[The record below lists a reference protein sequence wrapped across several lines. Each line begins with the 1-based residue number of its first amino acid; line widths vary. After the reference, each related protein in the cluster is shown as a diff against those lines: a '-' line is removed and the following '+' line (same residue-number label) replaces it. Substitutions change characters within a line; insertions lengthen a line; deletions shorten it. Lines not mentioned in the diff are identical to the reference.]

1 MDDFAAAVRAGL
13 SQKDKRIS
21 SRFFYD
27 AAGDALFQKIM
38 QLEEY
43 YPTRCEREIFESQK
57 EAMARE
63 AAFDRPFQLAELGA
77 GDGQKTEVLLGH
89 FFAAGL
95 EFTYHPID
103 ISASVLEQLRQRLGR
118 NLPQLNIEALHQE
131 YFEALAHLGKMR
143 EGPLLVLL
151 LGGNIGNFTSA
162 QALDFLSKLA
172 AKLQSGDR
180 LLMGVDLKKEPEVIR
195 QAYNDREAVT
205 SAFNLNLLRRINRE
219 LEADFNLAQFAHYPS
234 YNPETGECR
243 SYLISKCEQEVYLKK
258 LDLKVHF
265 EAFESIHTEISKKF
279 SASELRDLAQNS
291 GFRSLKDYRDGR
303 GYFSSQLWERP

>member
-89 FFAAGL
+89 FLAAGL

-143 EGPLLVLL
+143 QGPLLVLL

-162 QALDFLSKLA
+162 QALDFLSQLA

-195 QAYNDREAVT
+195 QAYNDREGVT

-219 LEADFNLAQFAHYPS
+219 LEGDFNLAQFAHYPS

-243 SYLISKCEQEVYLKK
+243 SYLISNCAQEVYLKK

>member
-38 QLEEY
+38 QLEQY

-89 FFAAGL
+89 FLATGL

-143 EGPLLVLL
+143 QGPLLVLL

-162 QALDFLSKLA
+162 QALDFLSQLA

-195 QAYNDREAVT
+195 QAYNDREGVT

-243 SYLISKCEQEVYLKK
+243 SYLISNCEQEVYLKK

>member
-89 FFAAGL
+89 FLATGL

-131 YFEALAHLGKMR
+131 YFEALAHLGKIR
-143 EGPLLVLL
+143 QGPLLVLL

-162 QALDFLSKLA
+162 QALEFLSQLA

-180 LLMGVDLKKEPEVIR
+180 LLMGVDLKKEPAVIR
-195 QAYNDREAVT
+195 QAYNDREGVT

-243 SYLISKCEQEVYLKK
+243 SYLISNSEQEVYLKK